1 MKILILNGP
10 NLNLLGKREVK
21 HYGMD
26 SWDTIFKGLLA
37 DFPELQIEARQTNV
51 EGELIN
57 WIQKVEEEGFQG
69 LLINPGAYS
78 HYSIAIHDAL
88 LSVNVPKLE
97 VHLSNIHAREPMRQ
111 HSVTASACDGV
122 IAGLGKES
130 YRLALEHFRRGV
142 RTKIGFRKPE

>member
-21 HYGMD
+21 FYGLE
-26 SWDTIFKGLLA
+26 SWDSIFKGLST
-37 DFPELQIEARQTNV
+37 DFSDLQLEARQSNT
-51 EGELIN
+51 EGEIIN
-57 WIQKVEEEGFQG
+57 WIQKAEEEGFGG
-69 LLINPGAYS
+69 LVINPGAYT

-88 LSVNVPKLE
+88 LSLNIPKLE

-122 IAGLGKES
+122 IAGLGKDS
-130 YRLALEHFRRGV
+130 YRLALEYFRRGV